1 MTLDELYQSKG
12 KLTTDIEVAQA
23 KLQSV
28 NRNIVDILNQSNSK
42 SVESM
47 KTK

>member
-1 MTLDELYQSKG
+1 MILDELYKSKG

-28 NRNIVDILNQSNSK
+28 NRNIVAILNESNSK
-42 SVESM
+42 PVESLEP
-47 KTK
+47 K